1 MVQMMFPGSAVEQSV
16 PYRNESHPVA
26 PDVSQHLARI
36 TKKMG
41 KKFTIF
47 VCSRKPCEVQ
57 KWQAQVYYQRPDLGC
72 SVQDTDM
79 QWRTLTQEIRT
90 KMQY

>member
-1 MVQMMFPGSAVEQSV
+1 MMFPGCAVEQSV

-41 KKFTIF
+41 KKFTIL
-47 VCSRKPCEVQ
+47 VCSRKPCEV
-57 KWQAQVYYQRPDLGC
+57 
-72 SVQDTDM
+72 
-79 QWRTLTQEIRT
+79 
-90 KMQY
+90 

>member
-1 MVQMMFPGSAVEQSV
+1 MVQMMLPGCAVEQIV

-41 KKFTIF
+41 KKFAIL

-57 KWQAQVYYQRPDLGC
+57 KSTISDL
-72 SVQDTDM
+72 
-79 QWRTLTQEIRT
+79 TLAVEYKIQTGT
-90 KMQY
+90 GVL